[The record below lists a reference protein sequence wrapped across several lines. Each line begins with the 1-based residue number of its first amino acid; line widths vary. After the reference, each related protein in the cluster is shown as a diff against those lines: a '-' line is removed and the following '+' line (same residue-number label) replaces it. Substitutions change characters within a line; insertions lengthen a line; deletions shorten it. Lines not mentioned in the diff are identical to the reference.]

1 MNINKCIDKKFAGM
15 GFSQLAE
22 APIDALRGVSAK
34 DAAALKQAFNITTIR
49 ELANLNFVK
58 WAQAIVTL
66 ADEDHSEKEKVEEHL
81 LDEAIEMTFPS
92 SDPIAVSSITR
103 IEQSPD
109 RAPEQSSEKAPAQTD
124 HQNAPH

>member
-1 MNINKCIDKKFAGM
+1 MNINQCVDKKFAEM
-15 GFSQLAE
+15 SFSQLAE
-22 APIDALRGVSAK
+22 APIDALRGVSAN
-34 DAAALKQAFNITTIR
+34 DAAALKQAFRITTIR
-49 ELANLNFVK
+49 EFANLNFLK

-66 ADEDHSEKEKVEEHL
+66 ADEDQSENEMAGEHL

-103 IEQSPD
+103 IEHSPD
-109 RAPEQSSEKAPAQTD
+109 KAAEQSSEKAPAHID

>member
-15 GFSQLAE
+15 EFSQLAE

-34 DAAALKQAFNITTIR
+34 DAAALKQAFNITTVR
-49 ELANLNFVK
+49 ELANLNFLK

-66 ADEDHSEKEKVEEHL
+66 ADEDQAEREKVGEHL

-103 IEQSPD
+103 IEHSPD